1 MRAPFDD
8 LLFVSQAPFRSNE
21 HSIRLIQVG
30 TTHIASLNSLEVI
43 PDALVQIE
51 VGRIARQLPQMQALS
66 CSLFEK
72 LLDFVFCWIG
82 VPSRKSRLSCQ
93 ISGIRGHAEI
103 PPSQPRHRKLS
114 AFV

>member
-43 PDALVQIE
+43 PDALIQIE
-51 VGRIARQLPQMQALS
+51 VGRIVRQPPQMQALGCS
-66 CSLFEK
+66 CDFTLLLALFVKQFLAE
-72 LLDFVFCWIG
+72 
-82 VPSRKSRLSCQ
+82 P
-93 ISGIRGHAEI
+93 HALRPIE
-103 PPSQPRHRKLS
+103 SNQLCR
-114 AFV
+114 V